1 MTIYNMENQP
11 LLIPTHEHMPSDSGY
26 SETEQVKII
35 EGSTVDIKIAKKRK
49 PLIIVS
55 RQEKIFAEYQKT
67 HDTILLLLKSLE
79 DLQDNPRH
87 QEKALEE
94 IKSLRVF
101 QDELLHSLLLEQR
114 GELTQQTA
122 SQAVWNLIK

>member
-1 MTIYNMENQP
+1 MENQP